1 MVEWLNDP
9 KLKLEELAIITPQ
22 EVIEALEVDS
32 LVSEDDLKILNGYTK
47 EKQPYWVLDLPNI
60 AAAELGVSVDE
71 VRNKWKST

>member
-1 MVEWLNDP
+1 M
-9 KLKLEELAIITPQ
+9 
-22 EVIEALEVDS
+22 DS

-71 VRNKWKST
+71 VRNK